1 MMASTSRSL
10 RILLLLGLVAV
21 AVVGAQPP
29 PPSRRFDSS
38 FHSRALTDFACS
50 STAGVAYLLDST
62 HAIIA
67 VNTSAPYTPPVTRAE
82 WDILDFQGDYIE
94 VDAASNVY
102 VSGVW
107 TVNSGRSGMLG
118 LRVFD
123 AQLRPLRNISLDA
136 LRPPPP
142 PYTDSLQLA
151 VDSQGWMYLLSSE
164 WYSPGD
170 GSMWVLDGKGNQ
182 MDAYK
187 ANVPIYP
194 AGSVNATSYILAID
208 STDTLY
214 LQQASGAGLTFLLS
228 TGNDVE
234 ASLDLFR
241 REPRTDFDRIADL
254 VVADDGTL
262 YIAEI
267 STGDVAVFDI
277 NGRRLPSLAVLSGGS
292 GSSLAD
298 NIRLDL
304 SSDGSLLVMSPSD
317 ETVHVVTPSNGA
329 VTRVIAGQVAP
340 MRGLRGLVVDP
351 RTGELLVTTANGDG
365 TLARRVD
372 ARDVSLLQDYHLP
385 HPPGLVC
392 SVSVADVGR
401 SGLLYLALICGIDGP
416 SPMFEM
422 HVRIVQRSGKLQS
435 ELRVPVLMQPGSPY
449 PSFLGDALRV
459 DEEANRLYLIGDSV
473 FDSPDQD
480 QAMLLVMDLQGRFI
494 ANATFTG
501 SISSA
506 ALAPSNGRHRQIALL
521 DWLDGGRVLFFDSD
535 GGLQWV
541 QQLGPHD
548 HFEELAFTGNGDMYV
563 LWSDDDAHRAN
574 TTAPYAIYSA
584 IVRYDRTGREMERF
598 TADDPYHP
606 NVWLDHMALG
616 DDALYAFA
624 SNYNDLFVWR
634 RPRLEAPQA
643 NNVAAPIKLRGMEQ

>member
-1 MMASTSRSL
+1 MASSSRSL
-10 RILLLLGLVAV
+10 RFLLLLGLVAV

-67 VNTSAPYTPPVTRAE
+67 VNTSAPYAPPVARFE
-82 WDILDFQGDYIE
+82 WPILAFHGDYIE

-102 VSGVW
+102 LSGQW
-107 TVNSGRSGMLG
+107 SQNGGRAPGTLG
-118 LRVFD
+118 LLLFD

-340 MRGLRGLVVDP
+340 MRGLLDLCVDP
-351 RTGELLVTTANGDG
+351 RTGDLLVTNDADG
-365 TLARRVD
+365 SLARRVD
-372 ARDVSLLQDYHLP
+372 ARDAIAAAGVPLATTP
-385 HPPGLVC
+385 W
-392 SVSVADVGR
+392 ADVLSHRRGR
-401 SGLLYLALICGIDGP
+401 GP
-416 SPMFEM
+416 LGSA
-422 HVRIVQRSGKLQS
+422 VLRAAVLQRAA
-435 ELRVPVLMQPGSPY
+435 ELSH
-449 PSFLGDALRV
+449 
-459 DEEANRLYLIGDSV
+459 
-473 FDSPDQD
+473 
-480 QAMLLVMDLQGRFI
+480 
-494 ANATFTG
+494 
-501 SISSA
+501 
-506 ALAPSNGRHRQIALL
+506 RHAR
-521 DWLDGGRVLFFDSD
+521 
-535 GGLQWV
+535 
-541 QQLGPHD
+541 
-548 HFEELAFTGNGDMYV
+548 
-563 LWSDDDAHRAN
+563 AHRA
-574 TTAPYAIYSA
+574 
-584 IVRYDRTGREMERF
+584 
-598 TADDPYHP
+598 
-606 NVWLDHMALG
+606 ALG
-616 DDALYAFA
+616 
-624 SNYNDLFVWR
+624 
-634 RPRLEAPQA
+634 
-643 NNVAAPIKLRGMEQ
+643 